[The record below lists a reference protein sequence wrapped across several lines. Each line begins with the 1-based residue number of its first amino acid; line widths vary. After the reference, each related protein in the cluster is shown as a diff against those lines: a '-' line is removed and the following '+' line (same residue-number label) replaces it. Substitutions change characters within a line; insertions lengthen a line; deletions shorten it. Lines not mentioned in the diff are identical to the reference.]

1 MEYILAEDVFKA
13 TIKSPSDTAQE
24 LWLKFFNEILIPANV
39 YSNIGGSVIS
49 LPLTVDEFY
58 ELVIHFMDCSDIDKV
73 CEFFR
78 SNLDAYI
85 SEQEL
90 EPDSVLIKVCDYY
103 HCVEVV
109 D

>member
-13 TIKSPSDTAQE
+13 TIGSPSDTAQE

-49 LPLTVDEFY
+49 LPITVDEFY
-58 ELVIHFMDCSDIDKV
+58 ELVVHFMDCSDISRV

-85 SEQEL
+85 SEEQL
-90 EPDSVLIKVCDYY
+90 EPDSVLIKVCNYY
-103 HCVEVV
+103 LCCEVV